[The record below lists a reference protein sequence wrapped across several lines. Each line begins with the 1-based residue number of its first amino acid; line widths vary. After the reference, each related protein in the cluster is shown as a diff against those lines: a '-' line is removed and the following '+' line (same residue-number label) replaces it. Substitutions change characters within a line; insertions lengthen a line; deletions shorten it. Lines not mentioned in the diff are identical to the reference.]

1 MHTKK
6 LKLFASTIL
15 FAMTSLASLS
25 FGDEGDKNH
34 RSEPGPN
41 GGRIVESEDFKL
53 EFLVTD
59 DRKVQISFLNT
70 KGEVVSP
77 KDQTV
82 SLVGGDRSDPTR
94 LQFETKGK
102 VLLSKS
108 TLPDLKNMP
117 AILNIRAS
125 QGAEPARERF
135 NINMSTCPECSLHEY
150 ACICGHEEEREHGHS
165 HGPDADHQHKK

>member
-1 MHTKK
+1 MKTKISPSF
-6 LKLFASTIL
+6 LITTALALSLGVFSSFA
-15 FAMTSLASLS
+15 
-25 FGDEGDKNH
+25 DESGKDH

-41 GGRIVESEDFKL
+41 GGRLVVGEDFKL
-53 EFLVTD
+53 EFFVTD
-59 DRKVQISFLNT
+59 ERKVQISFLNDQ
-70 KGEVVSP
+70 GEVVAP
-77 KDQTV
+77 KDQAV

-108 TLPDLKNMP
+108 ALPDLKNMP
-117 AILNIRAS
+117 AILNVKAS
-125 QGAEPARERF
+125 PGAEPVRERF

-165 HGPDADHQHKK
+165 HGPDADHQHK